1 MRALSPAFS
10 IILALFILA
19 IVDSAQIASAGL
31 IETPRQTTTQTDPA
45 LATEEATEQTEQQ
58 IRLTTAKRRAVQR
71 GLTRL
76 GFATKANGKF
86 DEPTRAVISRWQEE
100 QGYPATGF
108 LNTAQHKAL
117 TDSAKEAAR
126 ADREAARSNRQDR
139 RRSAS
144 RGRSSRGP
152 GGPIGAIGGAV
163 TGVVGGVVGGILRR

>member
-10 IILALFILA
+10 IILALLVLA
-19 IVDSAQIASAGL
+19 IADSAQIVSAGL
-31 IETPRQTTTQTDPA
+31 IETPRQVTQTDPA
-45 LATEEATEQTEQQ
+45 LATDEATEQTEQQ
-58 IRLTTAKRRAVQR
+58 IRLNTAKRRAVQR

-76 GFATKANGKF
+76 GFATKPTGKF

-126 ADREAARSNRQDR
+126 ADREAARANRQDR

-144 RGRSSRGP
+144 RGRNSRGP

-163 TGVVGGVVGGILRR
+163 TGVVGGVVGGIFRR